1 MAQKQLNKKKS
12 TEPSSTQSDES
23 GKFRRLLNNSSSSN
37 VEENVEKVEN
47 FDWVPLKHG
56 PFYAVGKQG
65 QGYTL
70 VLAGQA
76 VSSEKYKTIEAAQ
89 KAVDEKGWDLIFIA
103 TAVYRDAWEAQ
114 NRPKKHGQE
123 IANI

>member
-1 MAQKQLNKKKS
+1 MAQKQSNKKKPM
-12 TEPSSTQSDES
+12 EPTCTQSEES
-23 GKFRRLLNNSSSSN
+23 EKYRKLLNNSSSSDI
-37 VEENVEKVEN
+37 EENVEKVEN

-56 PFYAVGKQG
+56 PFYAVGKRG

-76 VSSEKYKTIEAAQ
+76 VSPEKYKTIEAAQ

-114 NRPKKHGQE
+114 NRPKKHGRE
-123 IANI
+123 TINI